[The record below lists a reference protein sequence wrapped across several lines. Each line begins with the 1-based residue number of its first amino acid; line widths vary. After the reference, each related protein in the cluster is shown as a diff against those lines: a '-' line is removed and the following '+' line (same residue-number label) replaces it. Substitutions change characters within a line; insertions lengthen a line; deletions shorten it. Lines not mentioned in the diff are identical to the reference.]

1 MQIACW
7 NFKIP
12 NQQDP
17 VACLSS
23 YDRCY
28 SSKLFAI
35 DMTVDGR
42 NDSFIMFSTRVPP
55 VEKFAMCITVIYRCI
70 DCGWYPAECSWQRER
85 QVEPWGCCL
94 HRAEMW
100 LCVLQL
106 VCIYTGTDLSERR
119 FTFSRKSHSFGNA
132 SVFNHFLSFIFDI
145 MLIIKLFNKKKKIF
159 LMGIFQG
166 NNITIIFIIFLI
178 NQIVYI

>member
-1 MQIACW
+1 MYHRNSCSTRHMQIACW

-23 YDRCY
+23 YDRRY

-55 VEKFAMCITVIYRCI
+55 VEKFAMCITMIYRCI

-85 QVEPWGCCL
+85 QVEPWGCCCTVQKCGCACYSL
-94 HRAEMW
+94 
-100 LCVLQL
+100 
-106 VCIYTGTDLSERR
+106 
-119 FTFSRKSHSFGNA
+119 
-132 SVFNHFLSFIFDI
+132 SVFIQGRTWAKDVLRFLGKVIHSVMLLFLTIFY
-145 MLIIKLFNKKKKIF
+145 LLF
-159 LMGIFQG
+159 L
-166 NNITIIFIIFLI
+166 T
-178 NQIVYI
+178 